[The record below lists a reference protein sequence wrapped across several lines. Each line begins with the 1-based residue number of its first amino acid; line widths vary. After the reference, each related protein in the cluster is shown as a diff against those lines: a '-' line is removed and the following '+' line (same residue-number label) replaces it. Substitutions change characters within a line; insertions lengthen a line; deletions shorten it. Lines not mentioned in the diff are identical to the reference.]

1 MSKPLITYSDH
12 QIPGMR
18 GAIYNR
24 DLKFPNPYYNKAN
37 ICNDCA
43 IKQEVSLKYI
53 INPRNK
59 PHIIG
64 GNKSNSFG
72 TFNSLWYPNMYIDLN
87 YNTSTGGY
95 INANGPMGPY
105 FATSQGNYP
114 RSMFKEVYFGE
125 RKTLK
130 PKRKKSNK
138 IIYCLPKEQ
147 KFPVNTKKRCS
158 AALSHAIYAPSPCKI
173 AECVKKNCKKYPT
186 VGKSSKLME
195 KCEKKKKR
203 KYTRRL

>member
-1 MSKPLITYSDH
+1 MSKQRSNYGDF
-12 QIPGMR
+12 QIPGMY

-37 ICNDCA
+37 FCNNCGTN
-43 IKQEVSLKYI
+43 QEVSLKYI
-53 INPRNK
+53 INPRNTL
-59 PHIIG
+59 
-64 GNKSNSFG
+64 NSFG
-72 TFNSLWYPNMYIDLN
+72 TFNSFWYPNMHVDLN
-87 YNTSTGGY
+87 YNPSTGGY

-105 FATSQGNYP
+105 YAIGQGNYP
-114 RSMFKEVYFGE
+114 RSMFNEVYFGE

-130 PKRKKSNK
+130 PKKKSNK
-138 IIYCLPKEQ
+138 IVYCLPKEQ

-158 AALSHAIYAPSPCKI
+158 AALSYARYAPSPCKI

-203 KYTRRL
+203 TYSRRR

>member
-1 MSKPLITYSDH
+1 MSKQIRNYGDY
-12 QIPGMR
+12 QIPGMY

-37 ICNDCA
+37 FCNNCGTN
-43 IKQEVSLKYI
+43 QEVSLKYI

-59 PHIIG
+59 L
-64 GNKSNSFG
+64 NSFG
-72 TFNSLWYPNMYIDLN
+72 TFNSLWYPQMHIDLN
-87 YNTSTGGY
+87 YNPSTGGY
-95 INANGPMGPY
+95 VNANGPIGPY
-105 FATSQGNYP
+105 FATGQGNYP

-130 PKRKKSNK
+130 PKKKSNK
-138 IIYCLPKEQ
+138 IVYCLPKEQ
-147 KFPVNTKKRCS
+147 KYPVNTKKRCS
-158 AALSHAIYAPSPCKI
+158 AALSYARYAPSPCKI

-203 KYTRRL
+203 AYSRRL